1 MYIQEAIL
9 TWIRHNYFFMGC
21 FMEQFLFLCCL
32 VPFEFFNYKIDDVSF
47 PGPEVHRRLV
57 LGYALL
63 L

>member
-1 MYIQEAIL
+1 
-9 TWIRHNYFFMGC
+9 
-21 FMEQFLFLCCL
+21 MEVIPLSVLL
-32 VPFEFFNYKIDDVSF
+32 SSFEFLNFKIDDVSF